1 MSRETHS
8 DTIASV
14 DQKESRTVAKKY
26 NLLIVDDEES
36 LRTLLEGELVETEEF
51 NVDTASDGGQAI
63 NLIQAK
69 VYDVVLLDIRMPRVS
84 GIEVL
89 KFVQEYSPTT
99 QVIVLTNYADVKTA
113 IQTIKMGAYDFLA
126 KPYDID
132 ELFNTINRAIE
143 RRQLFIDNKLMK
155 NELTR
160 KTGSFELIGQSPAF
174 LKLVESATRFA
185 ESDSFVLIQGASG
198 TGKELIANL
207 IHRRS
212 PRNNRPFVAVNC
224 ASIPDTLLESEL
236 FGHEKGAFT
245 NAYQTKQGL
254 VEVAN
259 GGTLFLDEVGDISP
273 AIQPKLLRFLE
284 TGEFRR
290 VGGTNL
296 LTVDVRVISAT
307 NKDLREEV
315 TAGRFREDLLY
326 RLNVVTLRV
335 PLLRERK
342 DDIPVLSEFF
352 LNRKAKSKTAK
363 QLSPGA
369 LSLLMAHDW
378 PGNVRELEHVL
389 EGAVLLSKGDYIEE
403 TDLAMYFHR
412 TDTQPGT
419 GGGGISEALSAIPQD
434 AVSLEDVERH
444 HIERVLKRYNYSR
457 TRTAEALGISK
468 KTLYLKIKRYGM
480 KVTD

>member
-1 MSRETHS
+1 MG
-8 DTIASV
+8 
-14 DQKESRTVAKKY
+14 KKY
-26 NLLIVDDEES
+26 NLLIVDDEEP
-36 LRTLLEGELVETEEF
+36 LRVLLESELSESEEF
-51 NVDTASDGGQAI
+51 TVDIAADGGEAI
-63 NLIQAK
+63 NKIQAK
-69 VYDVVLLDIRMPRVS
+69 VYDVILLDIRMPRVT

-99 QVIVLTNYADVKTA
+99 QVIILTNYADVKTA

-132 ELFNTINRAIE
+132 ELFNTIHRAIE
-143 RRQLFIDNKLMK
+143 RKQLFIDNKLMK
-155 NELTR
+155 SELTR
-160 KTGSFELIGQSPAF
+160 KAGSSELIGGAPAF
-174 LKLVESATRFA
+174 LKLIESATRFA

-198 TGKELIANL
+198 TGKELIASL

-245 NAYQTKQGL
+245 NAVATKQGL
-254 VEVAN
+254 VEVAH

-296 LTVDVRVISAT
+296 LTVDVRVVSAT

-315 TAGRFREDLLY
+315 RAGRFREDLLY
-326 RLNVVTLRV
+326 RLNVITLHV
-335 PLLRERK
+335 PTLRERRE
-342 DDIPVLSEFF
+342 DIPVLAEYF
-352 LNRKAKSKTAK
+352 LQRKAKTKNVK
-363 QLSPGA
+363 KLSPTAVGV
-369 LSLLMAHDW
+369 LLDYEW

-389 EGAVLLSKGDYIEE
+389 EGAVLLSTGETIE
-403 TDLAMYFHR
+403 TSDLAMYFHR
-412 TDTQPGT
+412 PDRATHAG
-419 GGGGISEALSAIPQD
+419 EAPQGAASAE
-434 AVSLEDVERH
+434 AGSLEDLERE
-444 HIERVLKRYNYSR
+444 HIERMLRQHNYSR
-457 TRTAEALGISK
+457 TKTADALGISK
-468 KTLYLKIKRYGM
+468 KTLYLKIKRYGL
-480 KVTD
+480 KVED

>member
-1 MSRETHS
+1 MP
-8 DTIASV
+8 
-14 DQKESRTVAKKY
+14 KKY

-36 LRTLLEGELVETEEF
+36 LRTILETELAETEEF
-51 NVDTASDGGQAI
+51 AVDTASDGGQAI
-63 NLIQAK
+63 NQIQAK

-84 GIEVL
+84 GLEVL
-89 KFVQEYSPTT
+89 KFIQEYSPTT
-99 QVIVLTNYADVKTA
+99 QVIILTNYADVKTA
-113 IQTIKMGAYDFLA
+113 IQTIKLGAYDFLA

-132 ELFNTINRAIE
+132 ELFNTIHRAIE
-143 RRQLFIDNKLMK
+143 RKQLFIDNKLMK

-160 KTGSFELIGQSPAF
+160 RTGNFELVGQSPVF

-198 TGKELIANL
+198 TGKELVANL

-245 NAYQTKQGL
+245 NAYATKQGL

-273 AIQPKLLRFLE
+273 SIQPKLLRFLE

-296 LTVDVRVISAT
+296 LSVDVRVVTAT
-307 NKDLREEV
+307 NKDLRAEV
-315 TAGRFREDLLY
+315 AAGRFREDLLY

-335 PLLRERK
+335 PALRERK
-342 DDIPVLSEFF
+342 EDIPTLAEFF
-352 LNRKAKSKTAK
+352 IARKNKSKSPKTLA
-363 QLSPGA
+363 PGA
-369 LSLLMAHDW
+369 LALLMSYDW

-389 EGAVLLSKGDYIEE
+389 EGAVLLATGDVITES
-403 TDLAMYFHR
+403 DLSMYFHR
-412 TDTQPGT
+412 SDRAPAAGT
-419 GGGGISEALSAIPQD
+419 GADFPPD
-434 AVSLEDVERH
+434 AGCLSLEELERI
-444 HIERVLKRYNYSR
+444 HIERVLRQFGYSR
-457 TRTAEALGISK
+457 AKTADALGISK

-480 KVTD
+480 KVAD

>member
-1 MSRETHS
+1 M
-8 DTIASV
+8 
-14 DQKESRTVAKKY
+14 AKKY

-36 LRTLLEGELVETEEF
+36 LRTLLESELVASSEF
-51 NVDTASDGGQAI
+51 AVDTAADGSQAI
-63 NLIQAK
+63 NLVQAK

-89 KFVQEYSPTT
+89 KFLQEYSPTT
-99 QVIVLTNYADVKTA
+99 QVIILTNYADVKTA
-113 IQTIKMGAYDFLA
+113 IQTIKLGAYDFLA

-132 ELFNTINRAIE
+132 ELFNTIHRALE
-143 RRQLFIDNKLMK
+143 RRQLYIDNKLMK
-155 NELTR
+155 NELLR
-160 KTGSFELIGQSPAF
+160 RAGLSELIGQSPAF
-174 LKLVESATRFA
+174 LKMIENASRFA
-185 ESDSFVLIQGASG
+185 QSDTFVLIQGASG
-198 TGKELIANL
+198 TGKELIASL

-212 PRNNRPFVAVNC
+212 PRSERPFVAVNC

-296 LTVDVRVISAT
+296 LTVDVRVVSAT
-307 NKDLREEV
+307 NKDLRKEV
-315 TAGRFREDLLY
+315 EAGRFREDLLY
-326 RLNVVTLRV
+326 RLNVVALHV
-335 PLLRERK
+335 PLLKDRK
-342 DDIPVLSEFF
+342 EDIPLLADYF
-352 LNRKAKSKTAK
+352 LTKKAKTKTPK
-363 QLSPGA
+363 KLSTAA
-369 LSLLMAHDW
+369 LQRLVDYDW

-389 EGAVLLSKGDYIEE
+389 EGAILLCSGDQIEE
-403 TDLAMYFHR
+403 SDLSTYIHR
-412 TDTQPGT
+412 ADQPAGVQP
-419 GGGGISEALSAIPQD
+419 APAIQVGPPD
-434 AVSLEDVERH
+434 GAVSLEDIERL
-444 HIERVLKRYNYSR
+444 HIERVLKQHNYSR
-457 TRTAEALGISK
+457 TRTADALGISK

-480 KVTD
+480 KVEG

>member
-1 MSRETHS
+1 M
-8 DTIASV
+8 
-14 DQKESRTVAKKY
+14 AKKF
-26 NLLIVDDEES
+26 NLLIVDDEEP
-36 LRTLLEGELVETEEF
+36 LRVILESELAESGQFT
-51 NVDTASDGGQAI
+51 VDTAADGGQAI
-63 NLIQAK
+63 NKIQAK
-69 VYDVVLLDIRMPRVS
+69 VYDILLLDIRMPRVS

-99 QVIVLTNYADVKTA
+99 QVIILTNYADLKTA

-132 ELFNTINRAIE
+132 ELFNTIHRAIE

-155 NELTR
+155 SELTR
-160 KTGSFELIGQSPAF
+160 KAGSSDLIGQSEPF
-174 LKLVESATRFA
+174 QKLIESATRFA
-185 ESDSFVLIQGASG
+185 QSDSFVLIQGASG

-207 IHRRS
+207 VHRRS

-224 ASIPDTLLESEL
+224 AALTDTLLESEL

-245 NAYQTKQGL
+245 NAYSAKQGL

-296 LTVDVRVISAT
+296 LTVDVRVVSAT

-315 TAGRFREDLLY
+315 KAGRFREDLLY
-326 RLNVVTLRV
+326 RLNVVTIIVPPLRDR
-335 PLLRERK
+335 PEDILLLAEYF
-342 DDIPVLSEFF
+342 LS
-352 LNRKAKSKTAK
+352 RKSKPSHTK
-363 QLSPGA
+363 KLSPGA
-369 LSLLMAHDW
+369 LRVLTSYEW

-389 EGAVLLSKGDYIEE
+389 EGAMLLATGEWIEE
-403 TDLAMYFHR
+403 TDLAMYSHR
-412 TDTQPGT
+412 MERSSPGVPVQ
-419 GGGGISEALSAIPQD
+419 GRPAD
-434 AVSLEDVERH
+434 AGPFSLEE
-444 HIERVLKRYNYSR
+444 IERDHIQKVLRVNDYNR
-457 TRTAEALGISK
+457 AKTADALGISK
-468 KTLYLKIKRYGM
+468 KTLYLKIKRYELD
-480 KVTD
+480 VPE

>member
-1 MSRETHS
+1 MAR
-8 DTIASV
+8 
-14 DQKESRTVAKKY
+14 KY

-36 LRTLLEGELVETEEF
+36 LRTILETELAETEEF
-51 NVDTASDGGQAI
+51 AVGTASDGGQAI
-63 NLIQAK
+63 NQIQAK

-89 KFVQEYSPTT
+89 KFIQEYSPTT
-99 QVIVLTNYADVKTA
+99 QVIILTNYADVKTA
-113 IQTIKMGAYDFLA
+113 IQTIKLGAYDFLA

-132 ELFNTINRAIE
+132 ELFNTIHRAIE
-143 RRQLFIDNKLMK
+143 RKQLFIDNKLMK
-155 NELTR
+155 SELTR
-160 KTGSFELIGQSPAF
+160 RAGNYELVGQSPVF

-245 NAYQTKQGL
+245 NAYATKQGL

-296 LTVDVRVISAT
+296 LTVDVRVVTAT
-307 NKDLREEV
+307 NKDLRAEV
-315 TAGRFREDLLY
+315 AAGRFREDLLY

-335 PLLRERK
+335 PTLKERK
-342 DDIPVLSEFF
+342 EDIPILAEYFIV
-352 LNRKAKSKTAK
+352 RKNKSKTPK
-363 QLSPGA
+363 TLSGGA
-369 LSLLMAHDW
+369 LNLLMSYDW

-389 EGAVLLSKGDYIEE
+389 EGAVLLATSATVDEN
-403 TDLAMYFHR
+403 DLSMYFHR
-412 TDTQPGT
+412 GDK
-419 GGGGISEALSAIPQD
+419 SAPVSMD
-434 AVSLEDVERH
+434 PELPMDSGCLSLEDLEKI
-444 HIERVLKRYNYSR
+444 HIERVLRQFNYSR
-457 TRTAEALGISK
+457 SRTADALGISK

-480 KVTD
+480 KVAD